1 MTDLDLCLAVVSR
14 SRQSST
20 IDRGLVPKDH
30 QYRKWHMEPPKNY
43 ILSLKIIDLAL
54 HNQIYFSIS
63 GLESISVAQLVCVHQ
78 D

>member
-1 MTDLDLCLAVVSR
+1 
-14 SRQSST
+14 
-20 IDRGLVPKDH
+20 
-30 QYRKWHMEPPKNY
+30 MEPPKNY

>member
-1 MTDLDLCLAVVSR
+1 
-14 SRQSST
+14 
-20 IDRGLVPKDH
+20 
-30 QYRKWHMEPPKNY
+30 MEPPKNY

-78 D
+78 DDTWQQVAGVLYQ